1 MSQTR
6 LKDVLE
12 PENPSER
19 TEVTRIVIPPLLTI
33 VGLTAVLY
41 LGRDILMPMAVAIL
55 LTFALAPIVSF
66 LRRRGVPKI
75 IAVVFTVLMAFVAL
89 LVFGFLVASQI
100 SNLAQNIPTYQNN
113 IIEKVRSLQEMGASG
128 GVIERLTGAIERVG
142 KELQAG
148 TQSAVP
154 EQKPLPVEVVTSQ
167 SPLDILFNIVVPLVS
182 PFATAGLIVV
192 VVIFMLVE
200 REQLRDRFIRLV
212 GAGDL
217 HRTTEALQDAGK
229 RVGRYLL
236 MQLVINTTY
245 AIPIA
250 LGLWLLGLPNALL
263 WGLLTLVLRFVPYIG
278 PAIGMILP
286 MLLTVAAT
294 PGWAP
299 LIWTAALFIVME
311 LVSNNIMEP
320 WLYGTR
326 TGLSPL
332 AVIVS
337 AIFWAWLWG
346 PVGAFLATPIL
357 LMAMV
362 ASDHL
367 YPRHK
372 AVLPR

>member
-200 REQLRDRFIRLV
+200 RE
-212 GAGDL
+212 
-217 HRTTEALQDAGK
+217 
-229 RVGRYLL
+229 
-236 MQLVINTTY
+236 
-245 AIPIA
+245 
-250 LGLWLLGLPNALL
+250 
-263 WGLLTLVLRFVPYIG
+263 
-278 PAIGMILP
+278 
-286 MLLTVAAT
+286 
-294 PGWAP
+294 
-299 LIWTAALFIVME
+299 
-311 LVSNNIMEP
+311 
-320 WLYGTR
+320 
-326 TGLSPL
+326 
-332 AVIVS
+332 
-337 AIFWAWLWG
+337 
-346 PVGAFLATPIL
+346 
-357 LMAMV
+357 
-362 ASDHL
+362 
-367 YPRHK
+367 
-372 AVLPR
+372 